1 MNTRKSFQCSVIMS
15 FLAVILSLV
24 FSLMFNVDLLLEKT
38 LVSFVEFLIM
48 FVLISYL
55 IVPNLTKTLFV
66 DENGIDI
73 FYSLRFFSRHFK
85 CKHESIKC
93 VLCDCGKSNDI
104 YIKIRREKPFF
115 FVKNKYVYFPC
126 KSREQMRDIVCILR
140 EKNVKVKFRGNK
152 RNIDFIER

>member
-73 FYSLRFFSRHFK
+73 FYSLRFFSGI
-85 CKHESIKC
+85 IK
-93 VLCDCGKSNDI
+93 VNMKA
-104 YIKIRREKPFF
+104 
-115 FVKNKYVYFPC
+115 
-126 KSREQMRDIVCILR
+126 
-140 EKNVKVKFRGNK
+140 
-152 RNIDFIER
+152 